1 MTLEAPAIDEQKVEE
16 FLGKALTDL
25 AGSTTIVLC
34 AIGDRLGLFKD
45 LAANGPATSGELA
58 KRTGINERYAR
69 EWLGG
74 MASAGYLAHDGGTF
88 TLPPEHA
95 LVLAEE
101 SSPMFFGGAY
111 EMVADMPK
119 IFEPLAEAFVK
130 GGGVPQSAYPAST
143 WSGMER
149 FTGSWFDS
157 LMVQEFIPAVPE
169 VEDALKRGVTFADI
183 GCGSGRALIRLAE
196 AYPNCTFTG
205 FDIFPGQLDRARENV
220 AAAGLTDKVTLELAD
235 ASKPIPGKFDVISTF
250 DVIHDA
256 ADPVGVMKAVRAA
269 LNPDGFYLCLDINCS
284 DKLEENAGP
293 LGALMYGFS
302 VLYCMTTSLAQGGEG
317 MGTLGLHEPK
327 MRELA
332 AEAGFSSVEKAPVE
346 NPFNILWVL
355 RP

>member
-1 MTLEAPAIDEQKVEE
+1 MTEVVAIDEEKVEE

-25 AGSTTIVLC
+25 AGSTTIALC
-34 AIGDRLGLFKD
+34 AIGDKLGLFKD
-45 LAANGPATSGELA
+45 LAANGPATSPDLA
-58 KRTGINERYAR
+58 KRAGIKERYAR

-74 MASAGYLAHDGGTF
+74 MASAGYLTHNDGTF

-111 EMVADMPK
+111 EMVADLPK
-119 IFEPLAEAFVK
+119 VLEPLAKAFVN
-130 GGGVPQSAYPAST
+130 GGGVAQAEYPPTT

-157 LMVQEFIPAVPE
+157 LMVQQFVPAVPP
-169 VEDALKRGVTFADI
+169 VEKALKKGVSFADV

-205 FDIFPGQLDRARENV
+205 FDIFPGQLDRAKANV
-220 AAAGLTDKVTLELAD
+220 AAAGLSDKISLELTD
-235 ASKPIPGKFDVISTF
+235 ASKPLPGSYDVISTF

-256 ADPVGVMKAVRAA
+256 ADPVGVMKTVRAA

-284 DKLEENAGP
+284 DKLDENAGP
-293 LGALMYGFS
+293 LGTLLYGFS
-302 VLYCMTTSLAQGGEG
+302 VMYCMTTSLAQNGEG
-317 MGTLGLHEPK
+317 MGTLGLHEPR

-332 AEAGFSSVEKAPVE
+332 AEAGFSSVDKAPVE